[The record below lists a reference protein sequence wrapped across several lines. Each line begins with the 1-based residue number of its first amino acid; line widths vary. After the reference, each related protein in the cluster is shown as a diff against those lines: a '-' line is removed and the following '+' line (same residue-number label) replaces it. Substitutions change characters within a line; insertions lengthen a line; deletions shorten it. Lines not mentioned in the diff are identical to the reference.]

1 MKKRKQGTG
10 AKRSAARTSRIP
22 KAARASTSRAPSGVF
37 ALAADCTI
45 AHIAPLRAGLAK
57 LLKRPSA
64 VTLDVNAVQRIDT
77 ASMQLVAAFV
87 RERESHGRQVE
98 WRGAA
103 PVFGSAAR
111 LLGLAPTLHLPDSQD
126 KPA

>member
-10 AKRSAARTSRIP
+10 TKRSAARASRAP
-22 KAARASTSRAPSGVF
+22 KAARACASRAPSGVF
-37 ALAADCTI
+37 ALAAECTI
-45 AHIAPLRAGLAK
+45 ADIAPLQVSLTR
-57 LLKRPSA
+57 LLEHPSP

-87 RERESHGRQVE
+87 RERESHGRQIE
-98 WRGAA
+98 WRGSA

-111 LLGLAPTLHLPDSQD
+111 LLGLASMLHLPDSDTEQ
-126 KPA
+126 A